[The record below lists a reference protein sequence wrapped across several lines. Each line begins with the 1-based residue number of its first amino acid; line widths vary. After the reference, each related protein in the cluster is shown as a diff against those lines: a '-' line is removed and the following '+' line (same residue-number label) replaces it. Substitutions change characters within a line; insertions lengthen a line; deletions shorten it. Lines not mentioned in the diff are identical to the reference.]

1 MGNEKVARKN
11 VLKNKNFA
19 LLFGGVLVSNI
30 AHILFYFAMSLYVLR
45 LATSYVGEN
54 NAPLIQGYYLLT
66 AGIIL
71 LILMPFGG
79 VLADRHNKVKT
90 MYITDFIRGFT
101 ILVVGLVIFLT
112 DNPGTKIVLIF
123 IMAIILGINAAFFQ
137 PASQSLLKF
146 IVDEEDLQQASS
158 YMQGSMN
165 LQNLIGLILGG
176 ILYATIGIYYIFIIN
191 GVAYIISGITEIF
204 IKYEVKENEETT
216 TLNLVLKD
224 IISGVKYVFKFKLI
238 FVIIV
243 VALFLNFFISP
254 IYENAM
260 PYFIEFGLKTEESY
274 LFDSFMSVENWYSA
288 ILIASSI
295 SGIIMS
301 LILSAQKPKE
311 KYHKQINFSLISFV
325 ILCFL
330 IGVVMSLYQKNIVD
344 INVTLVT
351 TLILMFLMGF
361 MSVSFNVPV
370 NVTIQKKVDKEHL
383 GKVQSVLSVFSQAL
397 IPLSGL
403 LGGVLISKVS
413 IIALYIFSGV
423 GMIISALWYI
433 FNKNSKLI

>member
-1 MGNEKVARKN
+1 
-11 VLKNKNFA
+11 
-19 LLFGGVLVSNI
+19 
-30 AHILFYFAMSLYVLR
+30 MSLYVLR
-45 LATSYVGEN
+45 LATAYVGED

-101 ILVVGLVIFLT
+101 ILLVGLIIYFT
-112 DNPGTKIVLIF
+112 DNPGMKILFIF

-146 IVDEEDLQQASS
+146 IVDEDDLQQASS
-158 YMQGSMN
+158 YMQGSMS

-191 GVAYIISGITEIF
+191 GIAYIISGITEIF
-204 IKYEVKENEETT
+204 IKYEVKENKEPT
-216 TLNLVLKD
+216 TLNIVLKD
-224 IISGVKYVFKFKLI
+224 IISGVKYVVKFKVI
-238 FVIIV
+238 FIIIV
-243 VALFLNFFISP
+243 VALFLNFFIAP

-288 ILIASSI
+288 ILIASSV
-295 SGIIMS
+295 SSIIMS

-325 ILCFL
+325 ILCSL
-330 IGVVMSLYQKNIVD
+330 IGVVMSLYQKDIVS
-344 INVTLVT
+344 INVTLIA

-361 MSVSFNVPV
+361 MSIGFNVPV
-370 NVTIQKKVDKEHL
+370 NVTIQKKLIKSIWEKF
-383 GKVQSVLSVFSQAL
+383 KV
-397 IPLSGL
+397 
-403 LGGVLISKVS
+403 
-413 IIALYIFSGV
+413 Y
-423 GMIISALWYI
+423 
-433 FNKNSKLI
+433 

>member
-1 MGNEKVARKN
+1 MFFIFLDV
-11 VLKNKNFA
+11 VVVF
-19 LLFGGVLVSNI
+19 

-45 LATSYVGEN
+45 LATAYVGED

-90 MYITDFIRGFT
+90 MYITDFFRGFT
-101 ILVVGLVIFLT
+101 ILAVGLVIFLT

-158 YMQGSMN
+158 YMQGSMS

-204 IKYEVKENEETT
+204 IKYEVKKNEEAT
-216 TLNLVLKD
+216 TLNLVIKD

-260 PYFIEFGLKTEESY
+260 PYFIEFGFTLLITR
-274 LFDSFMSVENWYSA
+274 SFAPSGSCTYMEGSA
-288 ILIASSI
+288 ELISGPWIASD
-295 SGIIMS
+295 SGY
-301 LILSAQKPKE
+301 LAEP
-311 KYHKQINFSLISFV
+311 
-325 ILCFL
+325 
-330 IGVVMSLYQKNIVD
+330 
-344 INVTLVT
+344 
-351 TLILMFLMGF
+351 
-361 MSVSFNVPV
+361 PW
-370 NVTIQKKVDKEHL
+370 
-383 GKVQSVLSVFSQAL
+383 
-397 IPLSGL
+397 L
-403 LGGVLISKVS
+403 LK
-413 IIALYIFSGV
+413 
-423 GMIISALWYI
+423 
-433 FNKNSKLI
+433 